1 MNMAGRSV
9 GQSSVGHA
17 APSLHFWSFNSLSP
31 TTCSAS
37 IECTTFLRDIQMFA
51 NVHHSIFLCNHV
63 FYYSSLFA
71 TQVVLRRHFNGI
83 VQLLYLSKCCA
94 ISYTRSNYCV
104 LNFVFK
110 SLLLSE
116 KILGGG
122 GHNCFIILNKNLHL
136 QVLTKSSLSL
146 KCILISFRQFLRF
159 CLIPR
164 YSSSASVI

>member
-83 VQLLYLSKCCA
+83 VQLFLFVKMLCN
-94 ISYTRSNYCV
+94 IVHEIELLCV
-104 LNFVFK
+104 KFCVQIFTIIWEN
-110 SLLLSE
+110 
-116 KILGGG
+116 IGGGG
-122 GHNCFIILNKNLHL
+122 GHNCFITLKKMYTYRFWLNLP
-136 QVLTKSSLSL
+136 
-146 KCILISFRQFLRF
+146 F
-159 CLIPR
+159 P
-164 YSSSASVI
+164 